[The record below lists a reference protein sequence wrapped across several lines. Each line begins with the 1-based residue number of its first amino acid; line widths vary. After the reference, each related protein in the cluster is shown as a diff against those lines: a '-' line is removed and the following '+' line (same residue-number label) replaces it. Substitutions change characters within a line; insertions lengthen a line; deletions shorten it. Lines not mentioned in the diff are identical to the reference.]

1 MIPQPQLNQH
11 LRHLAEVNLLIV
23 KCRARIEHQRSLL
36 SRLDA
41 DGPKGCEPKDSLSRL
56 ENTLQS
62 LVCGHVL
69 ILEDLNRSAV
79 SFFDQP
85 ELLLGRAREARLIA
99 DALIAREAKRLM
111 ERLGRS
117 YERLAKC
124 SEERLVGHP
133 PR

>member
-1 MIPQPQLNQH
+1 VQSNGPTLPVGEH
-11 LRHLAEVNLLIV
+11 FAESGPA
-23 KCRARIEHQRSLL
+23 RA
-36 SRLDA
+36 
-41 DGPKGCEPKDSLSRL
+41 
-56 ENTLQS
+56 
-62 LVCGHVL
+62 L

-99 DALIAREAKRLM
+99 DGLVAREAKRLM

-124 SEERLVGHP
+124 CEERLVGHP

>member
-1 MIPQPQLNQH
+1 VQT
-11 LRHLAEVNLLIV
+11 
-23 KCRARIEHQRSLL
+23 
-36 SRLDA
+36 
-41 DGPKGCEPKDSLSRL
+41 KDPLSRL

-62 LVCGHVL
+62 LVRGRAL

-99 DALIAREAKRLM
+99 DGLVAREAKQLM

-117 YERLAKC
+117 YERLAEC

>member
-1 MIPQPQLNQH
+1 MPTRPRGANRGPTFPIG
-11 LRHLAEVNLLIV
+11 
-23 KCRARIEHQRSLL
+23 EH
-36 SRLDA
+36 
-41 DGPKGCEPKDSLSRL
+41 
-56 ENTLQS
+56 LQS
-62 LVCGHVL
+62 LVRGRAL

-99 DALIAREAKRLM
+99 DGLVAREAKQLM

-117 YERLAKC
+117 YERLAEC